1 MINREMMNRDLHTSK
16 KRPIAGL
23 LIVLALFAGLVA
35 AVVSAGDLAGRERNR
50 QTRNLGED
58 RLVSFQKTVEM
69 EGPMCEL
76 VPASAGQEMIAALQ
90 QSARSGAGAQ
100 EETTER
106 PSDAMRE
113 AAAKRQPVRV
123 MKDRYAAYSTVA
135 VDPIRNEV
143 VMADENLFSVLAYN
157 RTENTPRSATMSEP
171 KRIISGLKAE
181 IEFSC
186 GLYIDPANGDVYVVN
201 NDTLNTLAIFSHDQK
216 GDVAPVRTIDPPH
229 TTFGIAV
236 HEPSKEL
243 YLTIQDDA
251 AVVVYNKYATKKEVP
266 LRTLQGP
273 KTRLADPH
281 GIALDDKRDL
291 LFVSN
296 WGTVNEHRDPKDGKP
311 RVGTLGK
318 GTGVETWPIGRDYG
332 VIGSGEIRPPSIA
345 IFHRTDTG
353 DTAPLRIIEG
363 PKTQMNWPTALAVDP
378 EKGELFVAND
388 TSHSV
393 LVFRVDQEGDVAPV
407 RVIKGPKTLL
417 HNPTGLTVDLKN
429 RELWVASFGNHTA
442 TVFPLDANG
451 DVAPKRVIR
460 SAPLD
465 TPAPMLGNPH
475 TIRFDSNRKEVL
487 VAN

>member
-1 MINREMMNRDLHTSK
+1 MILSGGN
-16 KRPIAGL
+16 
-23 LIVLALFAGLVA
+23 
-35 AVVSAGDLAGRERNR
+35 LAGREANR
-50 QTRNLGED
+50 RTRNIGAE
-58 RLVSFQKTVEM
+58 RLVSRVPFEEM
-69 EGPMCEL
+69 DGPMCQW
-76 VPASAGQEMIAALQ
+76 VPASASQEVLAAVQ
-90 QSARSGAGAQ
+90 QSTRSGSGAAAAAPLD
-100 EETTER
+100 R
-106 PSDAMRE
+106 PGDAVRE
-113 AAAKRQPVRV
+113 AASKRQPVRV
-123 MKDRYAAYSTVA
+123 MKDKYAAYSTVA

-143 VMADENLFSVLAYN
+143 VMADENLFSVLSYD
-157 RTENTPRSATMSEP
+157 RTENTPPSATMSEP

-186 GLYIDPANGDVYVVN
+186 GLYIDPANGDLYVVN

-251 AVVVYNKYATKKEVP
+251 AVVVYNKYATKTDVP

-281 GIALDDKRDL
+281 GIAIDDKRDL

-311 RVGTLGK
+311 RVGGLGK
-318 GTGVETWPIGRDYG
+318 GFGVETWPIGRDYG

-345 IFHRTDTG
+345 VFHRTDTG
-353 DTAPLRIIEG
+353 DTAPLRVIQG

-378 EKGELFVAND
+378 DKGELFVAND

-393 LVFRVDQEGDVAPV
+393 LVFRQDQEGDVAPI
-407 RVIKGPKTLL
+407 RVIQGPKTLL
-417 HNPTGLTVDLKN
+417 HNPTGITVDMKN
-429 RELWVASFGNHTA
+429 HELWVASFGNHTA
-442 TVFPLDANG
+442 LVFPLDASGN
-451 DVAPKRVIR
+451 VAPKRMIR

-465 TPAPMLGNPH
+465 SPAPMLGNPH
-475 TIRFDSNRKEVL
+475 TIRFDSKRKEIL